1 MYNKEEIKQQRKNLK
16 KENSENKKF
25 KSFVTEM
32 KWIIK
37 TEDSKKEKSKSC
49 KNQIFEDSSK
59 ESKKRFL

>member
-32 KWIIK
+32 K
-37 TEDSKKEKSKSC
+37 
-49 KNQIFEDSSK
+49 
-59 ESKKRFL
+59 